1 MLSPDKP
8 RIQTCTFSAL
18 EVHTDRWQGRLW
30 RAVIRV
36 WIAGVLGFF
45 FVNRLLESETIRRIL
60 HGVVAH

>member
-1 MLSPDKP
+1 MILDESD
-8 RIQTCTFSAL
+8 RSSGIN
-18 EVHTDRWQGRLW
+18 EVHADRWQGRLW

>member
-1 MLSPDKP
+1 MILDESN
-8 RIQTCTFSAL
+8 RSSGNN
-18 EVHTDRWQGRLW
+18 EVHTDGWQGRLW